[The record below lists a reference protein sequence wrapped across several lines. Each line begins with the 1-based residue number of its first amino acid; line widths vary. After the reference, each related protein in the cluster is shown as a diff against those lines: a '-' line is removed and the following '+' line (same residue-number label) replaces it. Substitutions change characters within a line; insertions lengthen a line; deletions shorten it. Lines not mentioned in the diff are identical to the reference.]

1 MINICFNII
10 YYNNREENN
19 MFCPNCKEPMEDVK
33 RKGGFHGKT
42 KFICETCNLKRFVE
56 NKKGNRNKGNKKGK
70 GRRDD

>member
-1 MINICFNII
+1 
-10 YYNNREENN
+10 

-56 NKKGNRNKGNKKGK
+56 NKKGNRNKRNKNGK